1 MSDRIKSVLT
11 KCGPSLLQ
19 DLSAGT
25 DLLVDLLSKRII
37 TGVEYE
43 DISAKE
49 NRYKKVEE
57 LLNVLK
63 RK

>member
-25 DLLVDLLSKRII
+25 DLLVDLLSI